1 MSIDTATA
9 AGKTNFARVPEG
21 VPAGGQFAATTHAEP
36 SLTLSLESYGLS
48 AEAILK
54 QASDSARYWQAR
66 MGQKA
71 KSNTVDAD
79 DITQETVLIT
89 LKAIQERKNIENLR
103 GWVNRTARNFTSQ
116 STQTVFRA
124 EDRVAYRLFEEKCQ
138 EIINREQRMPTV
150 AEEKAI
156 EQEIFDTWHDPRH
169 KPSKAF
175 RIATTVERSLDANT
189 SEDEM
194 SGSMGA
200 SLVAVEQMANVPV
213 DSYMDRA
220 FDALDEKGVA
230 SKAKARRLAWN
241 ALAEGTG
248 VPLSR
253 EASLSQRHVTRHRSV
268 MSKHEGGIMAAC
280 NDWAQGNDNAATE
293 ALFAPFGEDLDVE
306 QQEKVVD
313 MLERLGAEKAQP
325 MWESAISYANNKH
338 AEK

>member
-1 MSIDTATA
+1 MTTETATA

-21 VPAGGQFAATTHAEP
+21 VPAGGQFAATAHAEAP
-36 SLTLSLESYGLS
+36 VSL
-48 AEAILK
+48 A
-54 QASDSARYWQAR
+54 QAFDSSTGETIMAQAKESARYWQDR
-66 MGQKA
+66 LGQKS

-79 DITQETVLIT
+79 DIAQEAALMT
-89 LKAIQERKNIENLR
+89 LKALRAGKDIDNLKGYIHR
-103 GWVNRTARNFTSQ
+103 GARNITSQ

-138 EIINREQRMPTV
+138 EIINREQRLPTV

-156 EQEIFDTWHDPRH
+156 EKEIFDTWHDPRH
-169 KPSKAF
+169 KPSREF
-175 RIATTVERSLDANT
+175 RIATTVERSLDASAN
-189 SEDEM
+189 DDM
-194 SGSMGA
+194 SGTFA
-200 SLVAVEQMANVPV
+200 DTIAAVEQNVNVPV
-213 DSYMDRA
+213 GSYLDRA

-253 EASLSQRHVTRHRSV
+253 EGSLSQRHVTRHRAV

-280 NDWAQGNDNAATE
+280 NDWAQGNDNEATE
-293 ALFAPFGEDLDVE
+293 ALFAPFGEKLNVE

-325 MWESAISYANNKH
+325 LWESALSFANNKH